1 MYDYEFRFADK
12 ESFDAF
18 NAIVYD
24 EELWSLADENKLV
37 VVVNSIFE
45 NTAVYLYE
53 LIEERGLRLLN

>member
-12 ESFDAF
+12 ESFDVF
-18 NAIVYD
+18 NSIVYD

-45 NTAVYLYE
+45 NTAAYLYE